1 MYHQKEG
8 NDAPVLYFIFFPLV
22 GGAIG
27 WVTNYLAIK
36 FLFWPRRVLSLGPL
50 KIQGVIP
57 RRRRDLARAVGPV
70 VATELLSREQIAA
83 ALSSPDVQANMAEL
97 AGEAAA
103 SRLSGLPL
111 LSPLPWGLRERIG
124 SAVRNAVTR
133 EVATILSDSGPQLAG
148 RVMASLDLAG
158 LVEDRLVS
166 MDWEHMEAIV
176 YSVAGRE
183 LKLIEVMGG
192 VLGALVGLGQ
202 ALVVHLF

>member
-27 WVTNYLAIK
+27 WVTNFLAIK

-57 RRRRDLARAVGPV
+57 RRRRDLARAVGQV

-83 ALSSPDVQANMAEL
+83 ALSSPDVQAKCRLE
-97 AGEAAA
+97 AG
-103 SRLSGLPL
+103 SWPVGFLLPL
-111 LSPLPWGLRERIG
+111 LSPLPWDSGKSG

-133 EVATILSDSGPQLAG
+133 EVATILSDMTLFG
-148 RVMASLDLAG
+148 VASW
-158 LVEDRLVS
+158 RL
-166 MDWEHMEAIV
+166 
-176 YSVAGRE
+176 
-183 LKLIEVMGG
+183 
-192 VLGALVGLGQ
+192 
-202 ALVVHLF
+202 

>member
-27 WVTNYLAIK
+27 WVTNFLAIK

-57 RRRRDLARAVGPV
+57 RRRRDLARAVGQV
-70 VATELLSREQIAA
+70 VATG
-83 ALSSPDVQANMAEL
+83 SSPGSRLQLPSAPRR
-97 AGEAAA
+97 AGQYGRA
-103 SRLSGLPL
+103 SRRSCGQSASGLPL
-111 LSPLPWGLRERIG
+111 LTPALGLRERIG

-158 LVEDRLVS
+158 LVGT
-166 MDWEHMEAIV
+166 DW
-176 YSVAGRE
+176 
-183 LKLIEVMGG
+183 
-192 VLGALVGLGQ
+192 
-202 ALVVHLF
+202 